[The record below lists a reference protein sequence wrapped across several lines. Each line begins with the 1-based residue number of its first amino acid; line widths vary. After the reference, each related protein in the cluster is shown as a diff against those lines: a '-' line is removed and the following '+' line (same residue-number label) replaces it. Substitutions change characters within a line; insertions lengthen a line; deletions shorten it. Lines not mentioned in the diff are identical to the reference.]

1 MVRRYEHDIYDNL
14 DNTALAFPA
23 VTNGVNPNVFRFSAA
38 LQENIDPEI
47 LEEALNDTMEKLPAF
62 NVKLKRGLFWYFFQR
77 NLDPCLVKRNVK
89 RHANI

>member
-1 MVRRYEHDIYDNL
+1 MARRYEHDIYDNL

-47 LEEALNDTMEKLPAF
+47 LEDALNLSLIHICVSFIKYALFMLEQFLPLLFDKLTYHNF
-62 NVKLKRGLFWYFFQR
+62 Y
-77 NLDPCLVKRNVK
+77 
-89 RHANI
+89 